1 MKAPSTVLAVLLG
14 LAQVSAAAVA
24 AVPGNTDVAKAA
36 ADAVNELPPPAN
48 KAFVP
53 EAETDE
59 KAEEAGAGAV
69 RMRDCR
75 SDFCRDHRGHRSCGH
90 CSKEVVIEEE
100 GRKFPHHHGHHHGHH
115 GHHGHHWPS
124 HRDCHSD
131 YCRDH
136 HERDGCR
143 HCEVHHHH
151 HGHHGHHGNH
161 TTTRKDCESPE
172 CKGHYYR
179 KGCGHCHKSQT
190 GHREFREYYHRK
202 HFRNKCDPEVCK
214 KDKKHEAC
222 KSCKVEPKKKA
233 DPPKCNEVVCFLA
246 DKGKKT
252 TTTIPSKPT
261 Q

>member
-36 ADAVNELPPPAN
+36 TDAVNELPPPAN
-48 KAFVP
+48 KAF
-53 EAETDE
+53 
-59 KAEEAGAGAV
+59 
-69 RMRDCR
+69 
-75 SDFCRDHRGHRSCGH
+75 
-90 CSKEVVIEEE
+90 EVVIEEE
-100 GRKFPHHHGHHHGHH
+100 GRKFPH
-115 GHHGHHWPS
+115 HHGHHWPS

-261 Q
+261 QVPVPNCPACPPQVTYVPVVPPSVVDTSAGSRVKVASGLIGFVAAALVAYF